1 MLIID
6 PALLVLYQYLKN
18 SHKKNRLADISWPS
32 KIQEQSFYL
41 SILDSYMHRGCA
53 LLATDIFDLLDF
65 PDLSS
70 ISIKEAAVADQA
82 ETASWASLENIDAV
96 RSSGTVAP
104 TNYDDLFKASPEKS
118 SQPAGLFDDYPNSN
132 LKSED
137 LFSDYQNTTANDNI
151 FDDYQ
156 SQEKS
161 LSDNTEDNLQ
171 NNVLKIGTTKELEG
185 SSGELVQFFKL
196 QDAIRIGFETRQL
209 IVLKKCII
217 MRILAV

>member
-1 MLIID
+1 LLILD

-18 SHKKNRLADISWPS
+18 SHKKNRLADIKWPS
-32 KIQEQSFYL
+32 KVQEQSFYL
-41 SILDSYMHRGCA
+41 SILDSYMHRGCS

-70 ISIKEAAVADQA
+70 ISIEEAAIPGQE
-82 ETASWASLENIDAV
+82 ETARCDSLENPDAA
-96 RSSGTVAP
+96 RSSGTVVSR
-104 TNYDDLFKASPEKS
+104 NYDDLFSASPEMS
-118 SQPAGLFDDYPNSN
+118 SRPADLFDEYPKST

-137 LFSDYQNTTANDNI
+137 FFSDYQNSTANDNI

-156 SQEKS
+156 AQEKS
-161 LSDNTEDNLQ
+161 LSDIDEDNLQ
-171 NNVLKIGTTKELEG
+171 VESTKELKG
-185 SSGELVQFFKL
+185 SSEDLVRCFKL